1 MSIALNR
8 FKTSIQREIWE
19 HRGGFIYTPL
29 IIGAVLLLLLIMGAG
44 SSFFWQFKIDG
55 AEAMTEGAL
64 KLAEVNVAPEQ
75 LRLGV
80 DAFLWVTALL
90 WQAVLFIVLFFFFIG
105 SLYDDRK
112 DRSVLFWKS
121 MPVSDLETVASKLAF
136 GVLVA
141 PLFMLGALIVCQ
153 IVLLFAGGLVVM
165 AHGGSAWKLLWS
177 HAYPFHVWGQILV
190 VQGVQALFL
199 LPLFGWLMLASSFAR
214 SKPILWAVL
223 PPVVFAIIESFI
235 GFTAHFSLSKVIWEF
250 ILRRLASGFAPIS
263 FDANFGDGQ
272 SMNAGLSGTRFA
284 TTFDDVLARLGSG
297 DLWLG
302 VAIGLV
308 FLAGAVY
315 LRRYRDESTG

>member
-1 MSIALNR
+1 MNSAVNR
-8 FKTSIQREIWE
+8 IKTSIQREIWE

-29 IIGAVLLLLLIMGAG
+29 IIGGVLLVFLIMGAG

-55 AEAMTEGAL
+55 AENMTKGAL
-64 KLAEVNVAPEQ
+64 QLAETNVPAEQ
-75 LRLGV
+75 LRKGV
-80 DAFLWVTALL
+80 DAFFWTTAML
-90 WQAVLFIVLFFFFIG
+90 WQSVLFVVLFFFFVG

-121 MPVSDLETVASKLAF
+121 MPVSDLETVASKLLF
-136 GVLVA
+136 GALVA
-141 PLFMLGALIVCQ
+141 PLFMLGAMIVGQ
-153 IVLLFAGGLVVM
+153 IVLLLVAGLVVM
-165 AHGGSAWKLLWS
+165 FHGGSAWKLIWV
-177 HAYPFHVWGQILV
+177 HAHPIQIWGQVLV

-223 PPVVFAIIESFI
+223 PPVVFAILESFV

-250 ILRRLASGFAPIS
+250 ILRRVASGFAPIS
-263 FDANFGDGQ
+263 YSANFGDGQ
-272 SMNAGLSGTRFA
+272 SMQAGLSGTRFA
-284 TTFDDVLARLGSG
+284 ADFSQVLSRLGNL
-297 DLWLG
+297 DLWIG
-302 VAIGLV
+302 VAIGLL